1 MNSPSR
7 ILLIRLSAIGD
18 VVMASALVS
27 VVRRSYPHA
36 HITWLTESAAAPLLQ
51 AHPLLNEVLIWPR
64 AQWQTLWRHRQWGQ
78 LWRQYRAF
86 SHGLREARY
95 DLVIDLQG
103 LLKSGVWAWHSKAR
117 HRIGLGS
124 KEGSAI
130 FMTQVV
136 SRETD
141 SRRIGA
147 EYFQLA
153 RTLNWDVRDYAM
165 NIALTEPEQTQ
176 VTNFIA
182 RHGRYAVFC
191 PATTRAQKHWFEE
204 RWAALATQISARY
217 DLHVV
222 LLGGPADREAAAR
235 ITAQTPITELTDLTG
250 QTRLR
255 ESAAYIQGASL
266 VIGVDTG
273 LTHMGI
279 AYGVPT
285 LALFGSTCPY
295 LDTTRANARVLYH
308 SLPCSPCRRRPTC
321 GGEFTCMRDITLLEV
336 MTAADDVLQA

>member
-27 VVRRSYPHA
+27 VLRRNYPHA
-36 HITWLTESAAAPLLQ
+36 HITWLTEPAAAPLLE

-64 AQWQTLWRHRQWGQ
+64 AQWQTLWRHHQWGQ
-78 LWRQYRAF
+78 LWRQYRVF
-86 SHGLREARY
+86 SQDLRTAHY
-95 DLVIDLQG
+95 DLVLDLQG
-103 LLKSGVWAWHSKAR
+103 LLKSGFWAWRSKAR
-117 HRIGLGS
+117 YRIGLGS
-124 KEGSAI
+124 KEGSAV

-153 RTLNWDVRDYAM
+153 QALNWDVSDYTM

-176 VTNFIA
+176 VQNFIA
-182 RHGRYAVFC
+182 HHGPYAVFC

-204 RWAALATQISARY
+204 RWAALATQISTRY
-217 DLHVV
+217 GLQVV

-235 ITAQTPITELTDLTG
+235 IVAQTPTIIDLTG

-255 ESAAYIQGASL
+255 ESAAYIHGAAL

-295 LDTTRANARVLYH
+295 LDTMRPNARVLYH
-308 SLPCSPCRRRPTC
+308 PLPCSPCRRRPTC

-336 MTAADDVLQA
+336 ITAADDVLRA